1 MKSDFLER
9 LETTV
14 ELYDVPKKYLEVE
27 ITENMFTTNY
37 KELKE
42 RITQIRLA
50 GFIVSVDDFGIE
62 SSNLALLAT
71 AQFDILKIDKSFVLD
86 VVSNINTRTVIE
98 SMVDVCTKMNIKLI
112 AEGVENKEQLNVLK
126 ECGIR
131 TVQGFL
137 FSKPIP
143 MIEYE
148 WKYMK

>member
-1 MKSDFLER
+1 M
-9 LETTV
+9 
-14 ELYDVPKKYLEVE
+14 LYLIK
-27 ITENMFTTNY
+27 
-37 KELKE
+37 
-42 RITQIRLA
+42 
-50 GFIVSVDDFGIE
+50 
-62 SSNLALLAT
+62 
-71 AQFDILKIDKSFVLD
+71 
-86 VVSNINTRTVIE
+86 TRAVIE